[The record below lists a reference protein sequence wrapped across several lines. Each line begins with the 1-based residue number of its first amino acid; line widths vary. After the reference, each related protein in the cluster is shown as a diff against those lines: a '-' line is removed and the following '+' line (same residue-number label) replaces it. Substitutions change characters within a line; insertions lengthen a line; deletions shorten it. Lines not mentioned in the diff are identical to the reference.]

1 MKTFL
6 IILFQF
12 LIFFAQA
19 QVTISGTVVTKPE
32 KPVSGVNVFLQGT
45 YDGTTSDSLGWFNFR
60 TDATGEQTLIAS
72 CIGFETQAIPLKLSS
87 NISNLKI
94 VLVEEINELNEVT
107 INAGTFE
114 ASDKKKSVILKPL
127 DIALTAGANGDI
139 FGAFGTLPG
148 SHRVGEEGRLF
159 VRGGESYETKTFMDG
174 MLINTPYFSK
184 MPDLPTRGRFSP
196 ILFNGSVF
204 STGGYSAEF
213 GQALSS
219 IVSLNTTALEPES
232 KSSISL
238 LSVGLQGSH
247 AKRWDNASLA
257 LTGEYLHTGFS
268 NRIIK
273 QNIDWVKDPVIAG
286 STLMFRQKTSETG
299 MIKTFGSFSYDAS
312 SLLHNN
318 FQQSALQEISLDNK
332 NVYVNTTW
340 NEMLND
346 NWLFQTGVAIN
357 TDREKIRPD
366 ANELFTTR
374 KSGQAKF
381 TLTNTSLKNLTTKT
395 GAEYMF
401 YDYSQDIRMNGE
413 FQLAFSNNQYAT
425 FIESEVKATRNLA
438 LKAGVRAEHHT
449 HISKTNAVPR
459 LSAAV
464 KTGKYS
470 QLSAAY
476 GAFFQNP
483 ADDYLKFSSE
493 LSPEKST
500 HSILTWQF
508 RKDTRTLRI
517 EAYYKGYSDLVK
529 FDEEFSMV
537 PGNYSNTGSGYSRG
551 IDVFWRN
558 QKEFGKSDYWI
569 SYSWTD
575 AKRNYRDFPVQATPN
590 YVSEHNFSVVY
601 KRFILPLNS
610 FISGTYSFASG
621 RPYFNPNNPEFMV
634 DRTKTYNDLSI
645 GLTRIFYLFN
655 TQAVA
660 HVIVNNVPG
669 FNNVFGYNYSATPDS
684 NGIFQAQPVTP
695 AQKRMAVF
703 LISFQL

>member
-1 MKTFL
+1 MKPVF

-12 LIFFAQA
+12 LILFTQA
-19 QVTISGTVVTKPE
+19 QIKISGTVVTKPE
-32 KPVSGVNVFLQGT
+32 NPIPGVNLFLQGT
-45 YDGTTSDSLGWFNFR
+45 YDGSTTDSLGRFEFI
-60 TDATGEQTLIAS
+60 TKSSGEQTLIAS

-87 NISNLKI
+87 NISDLKI

-148 SHRVGEEGRLF
+148 SHKVGEEGRLF

-174 MLINTPYFSK
+174 MLINTPFFSK

-219 IVSLNTTALEPES
+219 IVSLNTTALEPED

-238 LSVGLQGSH
+238 LSVGMQGSH
-247 AKRWDNASLA
+247 AKRWKNTSLA
-257 LTGEYLHTGFS
+257 LTGEYLHTGLS
-268 NRIIK
+268 NQIIK
-273 QNIDWVKDPVIAG
+273 QNIKWVKDPVIVG
-286 STLMFRQKTSETG
+286 STLLFRQKTSETG

-318 FQQSALQEISLDNK
+318 FQQSVLQEISLNNK
-332 NVYVNTTW
+332 NVYVNTTF
-340 NEMLND
+340 NEMLNE
-346 NWLFQTGVAIN
+346 NWLFQTGVALN
-357 TDREKIRPD
+357 TDRENIRPD
-366 ANELFTTR
+366 KNELFTT
-374 KSGQAKF
+374 KKNGQVKF
-381 TLTNTSLKNLTTKT
+381 SFTNTSGKNLTTKM

-401 YDYSQDIRMNGE
+401 YDYRQDIRMDEN
-413 FQLAFSNNQYAT
+413 FQLAFSNNQYSA
-425 FIESEVKATRNLA
+425 FIESELKATRYIA
-438 LKAGVRAEHHT
+438 LKAGVRAEHHSF
-449 HISKTNAVPR
+449 IKKANAVPR

-476 GAFFQNP
+476 GAFLQNP
-483 ADDYLKFSSE
+483 ADDFLKFSAE

-517 EAYYKGYSDLVK
+517 EAYYKDYSDLVK
-529 FDEEFSMV
+529 FAEEFSIE
-537 PGNYSNTGSGYSRG
+537 PGNYTNTGSGYSRG

-558 QKEFGKSDYWI
+558 QKEFGKSDYWV
-569 SYSWTD
+569 SYSWND
-575 AKRNYRDFPVQATPN
+575 SKRNYRNFPVQATPH
-590 YVSEHNFSVVY
+590 YVSEHNFSVIY

-610 FISGTYSFASG
+610 FVSGTYSFASG
-621 RPYFNPNNPEFMV
+621 RPYFNPNNPEFMA

-660 HVIVNNVPG
+660 HVIVNNVLG
-669 FNNVFGYNYSATPDS
+669 FNNVFGYNYNATPDN

>member
-1 MKTFL
+1 MKPVFL
-6 IILFQF
+6 ILFQF
-12 LIFFAQA
+12 LFLFSQA
-19 QVTISGTVVTKPE
+19 QIKISGTVITKPGE
-32 KPVSGVNVFLQGT
+32 PVNGVNIFIQGT
-45 YDGTTSDSLGWFNFR
+45 YDGSTTDTLGIFSFTTNAF
-60 TDATGEQTLIAS
+60 GEQTLIAS
-72 CIGFETQAIPLKLSS
+72 CIGYETQAVQLELSS
-87 NISNLKI
+87 NISNLRI
-94 VLVEEINELNEVT
+94 VLEEEINELNEVT

-148 SHRVGEEGRLF
+148 SHKVGEEGRLF

-174 MLINTPYFSK
+174 MLINTPFFSK

-219 IVSLNTTALEPES
+219 IVSLNTTALEPEN

-238 LSVGLQGSH
+238 LSVGVQGAH
-247 AKRWDNASLA
+247 AKRWKKTSLA

-268 NRIIK
+268 NRVIK
-273 QNIDWVKDPVIAG
+273 QNIEWVKDPVIVG

-318 FQQSALQEISLDNK
+318 FQQSFLQEISLNNK
-332 NVYVNTTW
+332 NMYLNTTF

-346 NWLFQTGVAIN
+346 NWLFQTGVALN
-357 TDREKIRPD
+357 TDRENIRPGD
-366 ANELFTTR
+366 DELFTT
-374 KSGQAKF
+374 KKNGQVKF
-381 TLTNTSLKNLTTKT
+381 TFTNTSGKNLTTKIGT
-395 GAEYMF
+395 EYMF
-401 YDYSQDIRMNGE
+401 YDYSQDIQMDDD
-413 FQLAFSNNQYAT
+413 FQLAFSNHQYAA
-425 FIESEVKATRNLA
+425 FIESELKATRHLA
-438 LKAGVRAEHHT
+438 LKAGVRGEHHSL
-449 HISKTNAVPR
+449 ISKTNVVPR

-483 ADDYLKFSSE
+483 ADDYLKFSKE
-493 LSPEKST
+493 LLPEKST

-517 EAYYKGYSDLVK
+517 EAYYKDYSDLVK

-537 PGNYSNTGSGYSRG
+537 PGNYTNTGSGYSRG

-558 QKEFGKSDYWI
+558 QKEFGKSDYWV
-569 SYSWTD
+569 SYSWND
-575 AKRNYRDFPVQATPN
+575 SKRNYRNFPVQATPH

-610 FISGTYSFASG
+610 FVSGTYSFASG
-621 RPYFNPNNPEFMV
+621 RPYYNPNNPVFMA
-634 DRTKTYNDLSI
+634 DQTKTYNDLSI
-645 GLTRIFYLFN
+645 GLTRIFYVFN

-660 HVIVNNVPG
+660 HVIVNNVLG
-669 FNNVFGYNYSATPDS
+669 FTNVFGYNYSATPDN
-684 NGIFQAQPVTP
+684 NGYFQAQPITP